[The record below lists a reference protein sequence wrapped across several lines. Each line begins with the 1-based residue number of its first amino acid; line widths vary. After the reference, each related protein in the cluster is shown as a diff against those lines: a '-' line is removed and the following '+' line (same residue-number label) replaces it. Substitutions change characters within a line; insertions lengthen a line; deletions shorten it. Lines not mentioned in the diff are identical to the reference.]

1 MHAWNSVVGV
11 KKISKDSNVGL
22 AFIKIPVLSITPS
35 EKHAHYKAQIRDLS
49 RYVISGLALR
59 VNESSEYK
67 LRQELLGNM
76 DVMVRPV
83 VKSSHAVN
91 VSFSLT
97 VWTLMDLVCFKR
109 FSSVSMVYYYLQS
122 TK

>member
-1 MHAWNSVVGV
+1 MHAIVLLGCRRYRKIV
-11 KKISKDSNVGL
+11 KWVFAYIKIS
-22 AFIKIPVLSITPS
+22 VLSIS
-35 EKHAHYKAQIRDLS
+35 SSVKHVHYKAQIRDLS
-49 RYVISGLALR
+49 RYFISGLALR
-59 VNESSEYK
+59 VNESSEYM
-67 LRQELLGNM
+67 LRQELLGKM

-83 VKSSHAVN
+83 VKSSDAVN